1 MFMCQ
6 GRCVYHGAPEGVVA
20 HFSAYGYRCELHD
33 NPADYAL
40 DVLIQVGQKP
50 VLLADLDA
58 RYQRGRDA
66 YQLNY
71 LIPNEKVERHRRKF
85 RVVAARSWKA
95 QLVCLSKRAMRNAIR
110 NPSLALS
117 QTLVS
122 VIIGLLVGLLFLNL
136 EKTVGPGVQNRLG
149 AIFFIIIS
157 QVFSTVTAI
166 EPLVQE
172 RALFIHV
179 RENQLKF

>member
-1 MFMCQ
+1 MCQ
-6 GRCVYHGAPEGVVA
+6 GRCVYHGPPDDVVS
-20 HFSAYGYRCELHD
+20 HFSAYGYRYEMHD

-40 DVLIQVGQKP
+40 DALINVGQKP

-58 RYQRGRDA
+58 RYQRGRGD
-66 YQLNY
+66 YQLNHFI
-71 LIPNEKVERHRRKF
+71 LEDNVERHRRKF
-85 RVVAARSWKA
+85 RVFAARSWKA

-110 NPSLALS
+110 NPALALS
-117 QTLVS
+117 QTVVS
-122 VIIGLLVGLLFLNL
+122 VIIGMLVGLLFLNL
-136 EKTVGPGVQNRLG
+136 EKTTGAGVQNRLG

-172 RALFIHV
+172 RALFVHV
-179 RENQLKF
+179 RARNTR